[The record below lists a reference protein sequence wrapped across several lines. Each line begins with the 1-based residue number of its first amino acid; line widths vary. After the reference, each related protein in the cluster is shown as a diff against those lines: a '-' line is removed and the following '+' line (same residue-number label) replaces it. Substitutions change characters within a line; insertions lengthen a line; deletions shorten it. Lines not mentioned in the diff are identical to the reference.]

1 MYATIDI
8 ETTGLNRFKDKVT
21 WIGIGLSKGL
31 DEPFFKEYYLDMRAD
46 KNLDKFCQVVDR
58 LREKKVKTVFQNG
71 KFDTLFIEAQY
82 GVKLPIHE
90 DVMLMGTAYDLADE
104 HGLKPM
110 AQRYLGVPDWDIS
123 KKEKLSGDDS
133 IIPYLKCDVRYTWRL
148 FCYFKDEMSPQQTK
162 IYKKILLPAYLMYRD
177 TERNGIYI
185 DLDKLKEVRKMFK
198 DREKEKLDW
207 LKNKY
212 DINWNSPAQIAE
224 VLFEKEGMPVMKKS
238 QKTNKPSADAEVL
251 NKLARKG
258 YEIPQVL
265 LEYKSANTLNKM
277 FLNRWEDDLGFDK
290 RIHPSFNLTNVVTG
304 RTSCL
309 ISGTKIRMADGSVKD
324 IENVVPGNKV
334 CCKTAKGISKGTV
347 TWSGCTGIRN
357 DLYRITAALETDPMT
372 TRGIILTSDHPVLT
386 TTRGFVRADRLKIGE
401 MLIGFKENVR
411 IIHIKKIHMGTKVYD
426 LTVEKD
432 HNFFANDICVHNCS
446 DPNLQQVPREKS
458 VRGMFDAP
466 KGRLFFEADYSQLEL
481 RIAAEYSHDPVMLDI
496 YKNKGDIHTTTAK
509 LMTGGREPT
518 KEERSKAKAVNFGRQ

>member
-8 ETTGLNRFKDKVT
+8 ETTGLNRFKDKIT
-21 WIGIGLSKGL
+21 WIGIGISKTEG
-31 DEPFFKEYYLDMRAD
+31 FTKEYYLDMRD
-46 KNLDKFCQVVDR
+46 NKELDRFKSIVDR
-58 LREKKVKTVFQNG
+58 LKTKKVKTVFQNG
-71 KFDTLFIEAQY
+71 KFDTLFVEAQY
-82 GVKLPIHE
+82 GIKLPIHE

-110 AQRYLGVPDWDIS
+110 AQRYLDAEDWDIS

-133 IIPYLKCDVRYTWRL
+133 IIPYLKKDVYYTWQL
-148 FCYFKDEMSPQQTK
+148 FRYFQEQMSPKQMK
-162 IYKKILLPAYLMYRD
+162 IYRKILLPAYLMYRD

-185 DLDKLKEVRKMFK
+185 DLDKLKDVRKMFK
-198 DREKEKLDW
+198 DREAEKLAW
-207 LKNKY
+207 LKSKY
-212 DINWNSPAQIAE
+212 DINWNSSGQIAE
-224 VLFEKEGMPVMKKS
+224 VLFEKEGCPVLKKS
-238 QKTNKPSADAEVL
+238 KKTNKPSADAEVL

-258 YEIPQVL
+258 YEIPKVL

-309 ISGTKIRMADGSVKD
+309 ISGTRILMADGTTKA
-324 IENVVPGNKV
+324 IENVREGDRVI
-334 CCKTAKGISKGTV
+334 TRSKDWSLSENVV
-347 TWSGCTGIRN
+347 TWSGCTGKRL
-357 DLYRITAALETDPMT
+357 DLYRITYCLDEDKMVV
-372 TRGIILTSDHPVLT
+372 RSIICTSDHKIHTLG
-386 TTRGFVRADRLKIGE
+386 RGFIEADSLTEGMQIDGYE
-401 MLIGFKENVR
+401 GAMTIM
-411 IIHIKKIHMGTKVYD
+411 HIKRVLMPANVFD
-426 LTVEKD
+426 LTVENN
-432 HNFFANDICVHNCS
+432 HNFFANDLLVHNCS

-496 YKNKGDIHTTTAK
+496 YKNNGDIHTTTAK